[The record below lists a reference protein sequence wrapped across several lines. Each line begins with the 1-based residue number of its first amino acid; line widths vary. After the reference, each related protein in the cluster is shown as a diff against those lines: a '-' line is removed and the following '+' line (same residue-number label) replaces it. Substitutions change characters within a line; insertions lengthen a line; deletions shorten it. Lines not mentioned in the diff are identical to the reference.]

1 MFKNKLIFTHGIAP
15 ERIRTYDC
23 AGRYSATD
31 NAFTATHFKALGIN
45 TIEAKQRRVILMAS
59 DDVHDLQNFKYTST
73 EQLYGEYA
81 RQCDMFE

>member
-1 MFKNKLIFTHGIAP
+1 MVSHL
-15 ERIRTYDC
+15 
-23 AGRYSATD
+23 
-31 NAFTATHFKALGIN
+31 NAFARRTVQAGIRGQTMPLQVLITNPHFKALGIN

-81 RQCDMFE
+81 RQCDVFE